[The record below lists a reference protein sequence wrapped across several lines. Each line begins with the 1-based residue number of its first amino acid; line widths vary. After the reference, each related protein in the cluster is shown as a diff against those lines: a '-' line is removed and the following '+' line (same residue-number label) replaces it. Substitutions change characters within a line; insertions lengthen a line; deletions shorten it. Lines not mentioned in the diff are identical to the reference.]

1 MLVDLQSKLS
11 KVVRAS
17 ASACISCGLKRAFF
31 LGAATCAV
39 TGVAHAETAS
49 PRQLLEVADL
59 ANPVV
64 SPDGKL
70 VAFRVERASVERNTY
85 DTIWYVQGIDGKA
98 PPRPVANGG
107 VPLRDSAGTS
117 LPAIAVWSPDGRWIY
132 YRALVAG
139 RIDVWRAA
147 VDGSDAEPVTND
159 AADVRDFSLSAD
171 GRTLDYSVGA
181 TREEVTRAEITE
193 YDRGIRVDENTPIGQ
208 PLFRSGNI
216 EGKLATQRY
225 GPVWFDRV
233 PLLAGTLSRWQ
244 TIDLKTRKVRQLA
257 ASYKP
262 ANEVSYKPAVVVAS
276 ENSLPGVWK
285 FEIESGKER
294 LALLK
299 RIGDAPGLRDKP
311 DVELAM
317 LPSTKARQPVVCR
330 AALCT
335 NKAISDIQWRPDSD
349 EVLFTVTDPLEGLAQ
364 SIYRW
369 NVRTGAVEPVV
380 RSSGLLNGG
389 RDPSSHCGVSSD
401 AMICVAAAADQ
412 PPRLERIDLATG
424 GRQLLFD
431 PNAPLAQTI
440 KARVPA
446 RLLRWTDAK
455 GQEFTGQFFQARSVN
470 GAATP
475 LFITY
480 YSCTGFLRGG
490 VGDEWPLAS
499 LAEEG
504 ISALCINKPP
514 GYILDGVARYNQG
527 LSGVKS
533 AIDLLA
539 SAGTI
544 DRSKVGMGGLS
555 FGSEVTF
562 WTEMYSNLLAAASVS
577 SIGITPSY
585 YLFGSM
591 KGKVFFDGLKE
602 VYQLGTPEETPERWK
617 TLSVDSNLDRFHAP
631 ILMQMPEQEYM
642 YALSYAIPLIRALR
656 ADLYVFPNEP
666 HQKFQPK
673 HKLAA
678 YQRNLDWFRFW
689 LQGHEDPDPQKAQQY
704 GHWREMRAAGA
715 GGGGP
720 GKM

>member
-1 MLVDLQSKLS
+1 MSELKPALVS
-11 KVVRAS
+11 
-17 ASACISCGLKRAFF
+17 GLMNCAVKRAF
-31 LGAATCAV
+31 LVGAAAFAV
-39 TGVAHAETAS
+39 SGIARAETTS

-59 ANPVV
+59 ANPVI
-64 SPDGKL
+64 SPDGKS
-70 VAFRVERASVERNTY
+70 VAFRLERASVERNTY
-85 DTIWYVQGIDGKA
+85 DTIWYVVGIDGKA
-98 PPRPVANGG
+98 PPRPVADGG

-117 LPAIAVWSPDGRWIY
+117 LPATAVWSPDGRWIY
-132 YRALVAG
+132 YRAVVAG
-139 RIDVWRAA
+139 KIDVWRAA
-147 VDGSDAEPVTND
+147 ADGSDAEAITND

-181 TREEVTRAEITE
+181 TREEVTRAEIAE

-216 EGKLATQRY
+216 EAKLATQRY

-233 PLLAGTLSRWQ
+233 PLLAGTPSRWQ
-244 TIDLKTRKVRQLA
+244 AIDLKTRKVRQLA

-262 ANEVSYKPAVVVAS
+262 ASEVSYKPAVVVAS

-285 FEIESGKER
+285 FEIEPGRER

-317 LPSTKARQPVVCR
+317 LPSRDARTPVRCR
-330 AALCT
+330 DPLCT
-335 NKAISDIQWRPDSD
+335 NKAISAIQWRPDSD
-349 EVLFTVTDPLEGLAQ
+349 EVLFTVSDPHEGLAQ

-369 NVRTGAVEPVV
+369 NVRTGAVHLVV

-389 RDPSSHCGVSSD
+389 RDESSPCGVSSD
-401 AMICVAAAADQ
+401 SMICVAASADQ

-424 GRQLLFD
+424 RRQLLFD
-431 PNAPLAQTI
+431 PNASLAQAI
-440 KARVPA
+440 KAQVPA
-446 RLLRWTDAK
+446 RLLRWTDRQ
-455 GQEFTGQFFQARSVN
+455 GQEFTGQFFAARSPN

-490 VGDEWPLAS
+490 VGDEWPLES
-499 LAEEG
+499 LADEG
-504 ISALCINKPP
+504 ISALCINHPP
-514 GYILDGVARYNQG
+514 GYVLDGVARYNQA

-562 WTEMYSNLLAAASVS
+562 WTEMYSDVLAAASVT
-577 SIGITPSY
+577 SIGITSDY

-591 KGKVFFDGLKE
+591 KGKVFFDGLKQ
-602 VYQLGTPEETPERWK
+602 VYQLGPPEATPERWK
-617 TLSVDSNLDRFHAP
+617 TLSVESNLDTIRAP

-642 YALSYAIPLIRALR
+642 YALNYAIPLIRAHR

-666 HQKFQPK
+666 HQKFQPR

-678 YQRNLDWFRFW
+678 YERNLDWFRFW
-689 LQGHEDPDPQKAQQY
+689 LQGYEDTNPVKIEQY
-704 GHWREMRAAGA
+704 SHWQEMRVARAEGAAA
-715 GGGGP
+715 P
-720 GKM
+720 KM